1 MDMLTGVLI
10 ILLLFALR
18 FALPFGFIVLVGRF
32 TEHFAQNR
40 S

>member
-18 FALPFGFIVLVGRF
+18 FALPFGFVVVVGRF
-32 TEHFAQNR
+32 TERFTKNGA
-40 S
+40 